1 MDFLTL
7 AKQRCSVR
15 RFKKTEVEEEK
26 LEKLLEAAHVA
37 PTAANQQSQR
47 LLVVKSAEGLQ
58 KLSKATNSHGAPLAI
73 IICGDH
79 DNVFVRPFDGKDMV
93 EIDATIVADHIVM
106 EAEDLGLS
114 SCWITYFEPSI
125 VKKSI

>member
-47 LLVVKSAEGLQ
+47 LLVSAKYSCGFSNL
-58 KLSKATNSHGAPLAI
+58 LDSSI
-73 IICGDH
+73 IV
-79 DNVFVRPFDGKDMV
+79 NER
-93 EIDATIVADHIVM
+93 
-106 EAEDLGLS
+106 
-114 SCWITYFEPSI
+114 
-125 VKKSI
+125 